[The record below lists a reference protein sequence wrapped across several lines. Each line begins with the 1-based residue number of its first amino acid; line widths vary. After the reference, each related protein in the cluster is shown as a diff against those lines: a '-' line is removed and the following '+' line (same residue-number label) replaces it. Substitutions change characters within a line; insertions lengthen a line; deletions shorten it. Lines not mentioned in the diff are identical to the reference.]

1 MSGLVTSQQ
10 TVFIIDD
17 DPDVRDALALLM
29 RSAGL
34 SAASFCSARDFL
46 ARLSPR
52 DSGCLILDIRMPGMS
67 GIELQSEMHKRRIRL
82 PIIFLTGHG
91 DVPMAV
97 KAMKAGAVDFIQK
110 PLEEHRLVV
119 AVMNALQLNARQS
132 PLIARGAI
140 AQAESLDCL
149 SKREMDV
156 LQEMIKGRQNRAIA
170 ETLSISIKTVEFHR
184 ANIREKL
191 GANNLPD
198 LFRLVFRQP
207 PPGLVTGL
215 VESDGVS

>member
-1 MSGLVTSQQ
+1 MSAPPTLQQ

-17 DPDVRDALALLM
+17 DADVRDALALLM

-34 SAASFCSARDFL
+34 SAVTFPAARDFL
-46 ARLSPR
+46 ARLNPR
-52 DSGCLILDIRMPGMS
+52 DSGCLVLDIRMPGMS
-67 GIELQSEMHKRRIRL
+67 GMELQAEMHKRRIRL

-91 DVPMAV
+91 DIPMAV

-119 AVMNALQLNARQS
+119 AVMNALQLDARQS
-132 PLIARGAI
+132 PLSAMNTPEQTEKLA
-140 AQAESLDCL
+140 CL

-156 LQEMIKGRQNRAIA
+156 LQEMIKGRQNREIA
-170 ETLSISIKTVEFHR
+170 EALSITIKTVEFHR

-191 GANNLPD
+191 GATSLPD
-198 LFRLVFRQP
+198 LFRLVFQQP
-207 PPGLVTGL
+207 P
-215 VESDGVS
+215 SDLER